1 MDNYYEICNKIN
13 FYLRKVAWYGLD
25 YSNIEDT
32 IYRTFLAYHDKY
44 QQIEL
49 DNKSIGTILKFSF
62 NKMRNVYNEKA
73 RYYKNK
79 CEYKNMY
86 DNLLSDNKINILNYL
101 ILKERNKILLECVN
115 RLNYQYRRI
124 IILHFYYEYTF
135 KEISIML
142 NIEYKVVLKYK
153 DKALKILKIMLSD
166 LDYCFN

>member
-1 MDNYYEICNKIN
+1 MDNYYQICNKIN
-13 FYLRKVAWYGLD
+13 LYLRKVAWYGLD

-32 IYRTFLAYHDKY
+32 INRTFLAYHDKY

-115 RLNYQYRRI
+115 RLKYQYRRI
-124 IILHFYYEYTF
+124 IILYFYYEYTF

>member
-1 MDNYYEICNKIN
+1 
-13 FYLRKVAWYGLD
+13 
-25 YSNIEDT
+25 
-32 IYRTFLAYHDKY
+32 
-44 QQIEL
+44 
-49 DNKSIGTILKFSF
+49 
-62 NKMRNVYNEKA
+62 
-73 RYYKNK
+73 
-79 CEYKNMY
+79 MY

-115 RLNYQYRRI
+115 RLKYQYRRI
-124 IILHFYYEYTF
+124 IILYFYYEYTF

>member
-1 MDNYYEICNKIN
+1 MDNYYQICNKIN
-13 FYLRKVAWYGLD
+13 LYLRKVAWYGLD

-32 IYRTFLAYHDKY
+32 INRTFLAYHDKY

-86 DNLLSDNKINILNYL
+86 DNLLSDNNY
-101 ILKERNKILLECVN
+101 
-115 RLNYQYRRI
+115 
-124 IILHFYYEYTF
+124 H
-135 KEISIML
+135 
-142 NIEYKVVLKYK
+142 
-153 DKALKILKIMLSD
+153 A
-166 LDYCFN
+166 

>member
-13 FYLRKVAWYGLD
+13 LYLRKIAWYGLD
-25 YSNIEDT
+25 YSNIEDC
-32 IYRTFLAYHDKY
+32 INRTFLAYYDKY

-49 DNKSIGTILKFSF
+49 DNKSINTILKFSF

-79 CEYKNMY
+79 CEYKYMY
-86 DNLLSDNKINILNYL
+86 DNLLSDNKINVLDYL
-101 ILKERNKILLECVN
+101 ILKERNKILLDYVN
-115 RLNYQYRRI
+115 RLKYEYREI

-135 KEISIML
+135 KEISIIL
-142 NIEYKVVLKYK
+142 NIEYNVVLKYK

-166 LDYCFN
+166 LNYCFN

>member
-13 FYLRKVAWYGLD
+13 LYLRKVAWYGLD

-32 IYRTFLAYHDKY
+32 INRTFLAYHDKY

-115 RLNYQYRRI
+115 RLKYQYRRI
-124 IILHFYYEYTF
+124 IILYFYYEYTF
-135 KEISIML
+135 KEISILL